1 MQFVNFTEVMYLWV
15 VFVMDLPNIHYYSKV
30 WSKIFFTENNAFIQ
44 QGSVK
49 GSSDATCTFTSCLKC
64 VLAVCTQPPYNDKVQ
79 AVQRPL
85 EGQVLKV

>member
-1 MQFVNFTEVMYLWV
+1 MHMQFVNFTEVMYLWV

-49 GSSDATCTFTSCLKC
+49 GVIGCDMHFYKLFEMC
-64 VLAVCTQPPYNDKVQ
+64 VGSVYTTTL
-79 AVQRPL
+79 
-85 EGQVLKV
+85 